1 MSHALVIPVQFSN
14 TTFFSE
20 GIAGVEIND
29 KWGFI
34 NTSRKIVV
42 QPVYD
47 KIGHFLQGLAVV
59 A

>member
-1 MSHALVIPVQFSN
+1 MVIPVQFSN